1 MRRTLFISV
10 LIVLTGITCLAQ
22 RHPSGYLKC
31 FEMPDIDMSENTRKG
46 TVKEIYGTS
55 NALTY
60 DISTTQRMVI
70 HTFPDRGKVL
80 RNYSFLYDYTK
91 RCPLWVAYPMNKGF
105 CSSEGSRTNA
115 WCADPAVN
123 ENRQPALYKS
133 YCSEGK
139 PYNRGHLLS
148 SHARTGNTVANQQT
162 FYFTNMV
169 PQLSSTFNCGGSC
182 WNALEEAEVAATPY
196 GRDTLYVVTGCIFED
211 GHKSVRNR
219 NDGIDCA
226 VPDSF
231 FKCYMKCSYDSSGTV
246 TSAKAIGYII
256 PHNAPKNTYYS
267 LYAAS
272 IDKIESI
279 TGWDFF
285 ANVPEAIQEKAE
297 ATMTKIL

>member
-70 HTFPDRGKVL
+70 HTFPDRGKVQ

-115 WCADPAVN
+115 WCADPAVS
-123 ENRQPALYKS
+123 ENRQPALHKS

-139 PYNRGHLLS
+139 PYKDRKHSRKPADLLLHQHGS
-148 SHARTGNTVANQQT
+148 AAQFHIQLRRQLLERTGRSR
-162 FYFTNMV
+162 
-169 PQLSSTFNCGGSC
+169 SSSNPL
-182 WNALEEAEVAATPY
+182 WQRHL
-196 GRDTLYVVTGCIFED
+196 I
-211 GHKSVRNR
+211 
-219 NDGIDCA
+219 
-226 VPDSF
+226 
-231 FKCYMKCSYDSSGTV
+231 CSDRM
-246 TSAKAIGYII
+246 
-256 PHNAPKNTYYS
+256 H
-267 LYAAS
+267 L
-272 IDKIESI
+272 
-279 TGWDFF
+279 
-285 ANVPEAIQEKAE
+285 
-297 ATMTKIL
+297 